1 MRNQECNTE
10 KKSSGIEQYKET
22 TKGTILRG
30 TTMERTNNLRNEARK
45 EQHEEKK
52 GKNKRNEARKEQYEE
67 TTEREERTRGKNNT
81 RKQQKGRN
89 EKGFLSH
96 FWRFSFFRLKEIIY
110 PNSILSSSGK
120 KKVGKL

>member
-10 KKSSGIEQYKET
+10 KKVSGIEQYKET

-52 GKNKRNEARKEQYEE
+52 GKNKRNEARKEQYEQ
-67 TTEREERTRGKNNT
+67 TTKEKTRGKNKT
-81 RKQQKGRN
+81 RKQEGRN

-96 FWRFSFFRLKEIIY
+96 FWRFSF
-110 PNSILSSSGK
+110 LSFA
-120 KKVGKL
+120 